1 MLPNQAISGTVNVNG
16 DGSGNLPANSVTI
29 VTNGGVILGVSNTSQ
44 AVQPLL
50 YIWVAQTLVNP

>member
-1 MLPNQAISGTVNVNG
+1 MLPNQSISGTVTVNN
-16 DGSGNLPANSVTI
+16 DGSGSLPANSVTI
-29 VTNGGVILGVSNTSQ
+29 VTNGGVILGGSNTSR